1 MTGTFLSQFDR
12 KMTFTHETNAN
23 FLFTYF
29 FKYRNMS

>member
-1 MTGTFLSQFDR
+1 MTATFLSQLDR

-29 FKYRNMS
+29 F